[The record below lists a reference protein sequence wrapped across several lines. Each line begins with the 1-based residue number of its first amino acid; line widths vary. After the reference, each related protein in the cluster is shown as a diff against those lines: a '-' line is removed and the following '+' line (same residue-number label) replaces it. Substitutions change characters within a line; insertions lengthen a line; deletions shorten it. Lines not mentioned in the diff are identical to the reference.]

1 MRKRKFVGG
10 FFVFCLALSV
20 AGCGKRS
27 EEWQAANYYQNELGL
42 DKEEAEELAHEI
54 YGEDEEEEPG
64 VTEESPEET
73 VIEPLPELVNSEWY
87 DRKVQIYDMVFDND
101 WHLTEED
108 IRKIVEG
115 SAYDVE
121 IVEDF
126 DENGDVY
133 IKNLKVNGEYVNGRE
148 LDIDLDTTGFSYD
161 VSHSN
166 LKQYGWFDDES
177 YYHIPPWVTS
187 NCVGCYNKQS
197 IEFADLGLK
206 TRDDVIAYLSENG
219 FVEVEEEQACYRDF
233 SPYTP
238 VVYSDRISVEYADTP
253 HYYCKGVQSIVLYRM
268 HKLDETDKEI
278 KILLIPYSG
287 ARLYLVDRVYFS
299 FNTDGTI
306 EEISLSDSLIEVMVT
321 GAEIQ

>member
-1 MRKRKFVGG
+1 MRKRKFVCGM
-10 FFVFCLALSV
+10 FALCLALSM
-20 AGCGKRS
+20 AGCGKS
-27 EEWQAANYYQNELGL
+27 PEERQAANYYQNELGL
-42 DKEEAEELAHEI
+42 DKEEAEELAHEL
-54 YGEDEEEEPG
+54 YGEDEEEPS
-64 VTEESPEET
+64 VAEEVQEEI
-73 VIEPLPELVNSEWY
+73 VVEPLPELVNSEWF

-126 DENGDVY
+126 DKNGDVY

-148 LDIDLDTTGFSYD
+148 LDIDLHTIGFPDD
-161 VSHSN
+161 VSHSH
-166 LKQYGWFDDES
+166 LEQYGWFDDGS

-197 IEFADLGLK
+197 IEFADLDLK
-206 TRDDVIAYLSENG
+206 TRDDVLAYLSENG

-233 SPYTP
+233 SLSYTP
-238 VVYSDRISVEYADTP
+238 VVFSDRISVEYADTP
-253 HYYCKGVQSIVLYRM
+253 HYYCQGVQSIELYRM
-268 HKLDETDKEI
+268 HKLDETDREI
-278 KILLIPYSG
+278 EILLIPYSG
-287 ARLYLVDRVYFS
+287 ARLYLVDKVYFS

-306 EEISLSDSLIEVMVT
+306 ENLSDSLIEVMVI